1 MTIPHLT
8 SKDFT
13 ILEAMR
19 DRCLSPASAYGRLL
33 ARKIDTARVVLTE
46 DIAPDRVTLNTRL
59 RYSVGGGAEI
69 ACLLVQGDVHGIVGL
84 TLPVETMRGLALLG
98 LRPGEQI
105 ELAAEGGPPET
116 LAVVQVDYQPEA
128 ARRERRAGLGRPAAP
143 ALRLVHSVPGV
154 QGARSAGGPPQH
166 CAALPWPDDPGP
178 SAA

>member
-19 DRCLSPASAYGRLL
+19 DRCLSPTSAYGRLL
-33 ARKIDTARVVLTE
+33 ARKIDTACVVLTE

-59 RYSVGGGAEI
+59 RYSVDGGPEI

-84 TLPVETMRGLALLG
+84 TLPLETMRGLALLG

-105 ELAAEGGPPET
+105 EIAGDAGLSET
-116 LAVVQVDYQPEA
+116 LAVIQVDYQPEA
-128 ARRERRAGLGRPAAP
+128 ARRERKAGLGRPAAP
-143 ALRLVHSVPGV
+143 ALRLVHSVHGV
-154 QGARSAGGPPQH
+154 RSVDSPSPRP
-166 CAALPWPDDPGP
+166 AAPPWPDDPGP